1 MTIKGW
7 KTSLLATFVLISAC
21 QRSTEALPPMPPM
34 PPARVNADNATD
46 KATQIE
52 TDVLDRDGDST
63 ATLPGSVED
72 FIEQSGSD
80 RVLFAYDSQ
89 ELDETAKAILRRQ
102 AAWLLRYTRVEAVIE
117 GHTDENGTREYNY
130 ALGAR
135 RAANIRVFLVGQGVD
150 PSRLSLIS
158 FGKDRPAAET
168 SDEAGLA
175 LSRRGIT
182 ALTNAATR

>member
-1 MTIKGW
+1 MTIEGW
-7 KTSLLATFVLISAC
+7 KIPLVATFVLLASC
-21 QRSTEALPPMPPM
+21 QRSTESMPPMPPM
-34 PPARVNADNATD
+34 PPAREAVDKPSGNAMLN
-46 KATQIE
+46 E
-52 TDVLDRDGDST
+52 SDVMDRDSEAGEI
-63 ATLPGSVED
+63 LPGSIED
-72 FIEQSGSD
+72 FIEQAGSD
-80 RVLFAYDSQ
+80 RVMFAYDSQ

-102 AAWLLRYTRVEAVIE
+102 AAWLLRYPRVEAVIE

-135 RAANIRVFLVGQGVD
+135 RAANIRIFLVAQGVEH
-150 PSRLSLIS
+150 SRLSMIS

-175 LSRRGIT
+175 QSRRGIT

>member
-1 MTIKGW
+1 MTIESW
-7 KTSLLATFVLISAC
+7 RIPLMAMFVLISGC

-34 PPARVNADNATD
+34 PPAREGVDNASD
-46 KATQIE
+46 KAPQIE
-52 TDVLDRDGDST
+52 SDVMDRDGDAGT
-63 ATLPGSVED
+63 ILPGSIED
-72 FIEQSGSD
+72 FIQQAGSD

-102 AAWLLRYTRVEAVIE
+102 ATWLLRYPRVEAVIE

-135 RAANIRVFLVGQGVD
+135 RAAIIRTFLVVQGIQ
-150 PSRLSLIS
+150 PSRLSMIS

-168 SDEAGLA
+168 SDEIGLA
-175 LSRRGIT
+175 QSRRGIT